1 MCGIAG
7 ELQVVDGKIEVS
19 FSEAEQQRSRL
30 RWDGKLEHSTE
41 IKTKAVGPGQIPD
54 LKELKKPYLHYAEA

>member
-1 MCGIAG
+1 MSGLRDGRI
-7 ELQVVDGKIEVS
+7 QVR

-41 IKTKAVGPGQIPD
+41 IKTKAVGPGQIPN
-54 LKELKKPYLHYAEA
+54 LQELKKPYIGYAE